1 MLISHRHRFIF
12 IHIGKTGGTSIEMTL
27 CRHLGMDFEETRK
40 SPDGE
45 WWKHI
50 WAKHLRQRVG
60 ERAWND
66 YFTFAFVRN
75 PYDMILS
82 LYSMYTQY
90 PQYTDPEHHP
100 DLYHPWNQYE
110 DFRDFIRSLGRHQ
123 HEPDERWRQPL
134 AQLGVRTQMQ
144 VWDDLRNLQTSY
156 LTDSWQA
163 RNGLGTILVD
173 FVGKYETLQRD
184 FDAVCRAIGLPRL
197 ELARQGAT
205 EHPPFAQCYDA
216 EIEETVYRHFAVDIE
231 RFGYRRLAGATR

>member
-1 MLISHRHRFIF
+1 MLLSHRHRFIF
-12 IHIGKTGGTSIEMTL
+12 IHIGKTGGTSIELAL
-27 CRHLGMDFEETRK
+27 CRHLGVDLEETRR

-50 WAKHLRQRVG
+50 WARHLRERVG
-60 ERAWND
+60 ERTWD
-66 YFTFAFVRN
+66 GYFTFAFVRN
-75 PYDMILS
+75 PYDMVLS

-90 PQYTDPEHHP
+90 PQYTDPERHP

-110 DFRDFIRSLGRHQ
+110 SFRHFIKSMGRSQ

-163 RNGLGTILVD
+163 RNGPGTILVD
-173 FVGKYETLQRD
+173 FVGRYESLQRD
-184 FDAVCRAIGLPRL
+184 FDAVCRTIGLPRL
-197 ELARQGAT
+197 ELPRRGAT
-205 EHPPFAQCYDA
+205 EHPPFAQCYDVEME
-216 EIEETVYRHFAVDIE
+216 EIVYRHFATDIE
-231 RFGYRRLAGATR
+231 RFGYRLPGATR